1 MDEDEAPEMTDEETI
16 RVCIEQVAML
26 EDDIRRRD
34 ELIAAL
40 RVGAEAIRDQGYR
53 AGIEAA
59 ANEAWN
65 VIAAHA
71 TDSIPLA
78 LADEVRDYI
87 RALSQPREP
96 TPSPAAT
103 LCGSEED
110 DEDSYRRRVASEDAH
125 APVCEVCNRPATS
138 PVHATSLDGLIGPT
152 HGFQAKREDAHAP
165 TYTVGGADGVVRTW
179 AERVADVEA
188 RAERALCPACAGLGV
203 CQSCAG
209 TGRDDGR
216 RHAAWVEVGKE
227 AARDATC
234 SCACGLGV
242 CAGCDGTGRA

>member
-96 TPSPAAT
+96 TPSPAAAPT
-103 LCGSEED
+103 IHSDACVGRVHDSLGCSCG
-110 DEDSYRRRVASEDAH
+110 
-125 APVCEVCNRPATS
+125 AP
-138 PVHATSLDGLIGPT
+138 
-152 HGFQAKREDAHAP
+152 REDAYVASDLTCEHGVRRGPCPRCQREDAP
-165 TYTVGGADGVVRTW
+165 SPVRSW

-203 CQSCAG
+203 C
-209 TGRDDGR
+209 
-216 RHAAWVEVGKE
+216 
-227 AARDATC
+227 
-234 SCACGLGV
+234 
-242 CAGCDGTGRA
+242 AGCDGTGRDERDAT